1 MIVKS
6 INVKNVRSHDD
17 FKGVFSEGTTV
28 ITGKNGSGKTT
39 LLESLYVGLRG
50 KSFKGTDKEILRHDN
65 AWYRIDIGLDNQ
77 ERVIKYQPG
86 DQYKSKIF
94 EIDGKKFSRL
104 PKTSKY
110 PVVLFEPDDLRLL
123 HGSPSRRRR
132 FFDLLVTQTNPEYQT
147 VVNRYEKILKQR
159 NALLKE
165 KGTDTN
171 RLFAWDVSLA
181 KYGSQIILA
190 RKDIVNKINQS
201 VETVY
206 NKIAKTK
213 DEVRLNYPYPTSGN
227 VEQRLLAELEASI
240 QKDLIIGSTS
250 VGPHRH
256 DIEVYFNNK
265 LAETSASRGETRTI
279 VLALKFIEVVMI
291 EEAGDQKPLILLD
304 DVFSELDEP
313 RQTHLVS
320 NFNDNQIIM
329 TSVAVPDRL
338 KNAKIIKL

>member
-6 INVKNVRSHDD
+6 IKVKNVRSHDD
-17 FKGVFSEGTTV
+17 FNGVFSDGTTV

-50 KSFKGTDKEILRHDN
+50 KSFKGTDKEMLRHN
-65 AWYRIDIGLDNQ
+65 KSWYRIDLGLDDE
-77 ERVIKYQPG
+77 ERTVKYQPG

-94 EIDGKKFSRL
+94 ELDEKKFARL

-147 VVNRYEKILKQR
+147 IVNRYEKILKQR

-171 RLFAWDVSLA
+171 RLFAWNVSLA
-181 KYGSQIILA
+181 KYGSQIISA
-190 RKDIVNKINQS
+190 RKDIVDKINQS
-201 VETVY
+201 IETVY

-213 DEVRLNYPYPTSGN
+213 DSVKLNYPYPTSGN
-227 VEQRLLAELEASI
+227 VEQRLLAELEANI

-279 VLALKFIEVVMI
+279 VLALKFIEVAMI
-291 EEAGDQKPLILLD
+291 EVAINQKPIVLLD
-304 DVFSELDEP
+304 DVFSELDEA
-313 RQTHLVS
+313 RQTQLVS
-320 NFNDNQIIM
+320 NFHKNQIVM
-329 TSVAVPDRL
+329 TSVAVPNKL
-338 KNAKIIKL
+338 KGAKIIKL